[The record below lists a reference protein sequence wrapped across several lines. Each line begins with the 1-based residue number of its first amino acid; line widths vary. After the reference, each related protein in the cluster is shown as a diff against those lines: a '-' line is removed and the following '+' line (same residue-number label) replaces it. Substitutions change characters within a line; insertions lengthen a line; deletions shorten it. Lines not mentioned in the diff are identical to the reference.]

1 MNLDSSRLRHLWSS
15 LASRHMLALPTITF
29 FIGLALTTLVT
40 SVVAHYEKEHSAAL
54 AAQRASDVIDRT
66 ALLFS
71 NSILRIQSYDEL
83 FELNRTHLESR
94 IPTLQYALRNT
105 IFKRLTIFHISRP
118 DPQHH
123 PEILDL
129 RITHRI
135 EADKNNLPLAP
146 TSHMRPGPVRDAVS
160 KVLKTGSTHQTVVHE
175 TDGMVILSVLW
186 KTTLSK
192 DVLFVFSTP
201 LTDLFDNVTLTPQE
215 KLIVSDPFT
224 GQRWQITTDFL
235 NKTKKSIA
243 PVAGIANRAELRDD
257 STDSGTKPNFEF
269 ISSEP
274 VGLFPLYKL
283 TFLFGLLF
291 TCLAV
296 YLLWVLLS
304 QNRKIS
310 QLVIQKTYDL
320 EEANSNLHD
329 ALMAKARFLANVSH
343 EIRTPL
349 NLILGMIDL
358 ADEKASDEKQR
369 NYLMSIK
376 TAGNHLLG
384 MVEDILDVSKP
395 DIQTVEVRSKRV
407 STIQF
412 LDEAA
417 KIITPICLESGLRFY
432 LIVSP
437 DLPLHIETD
446 PSRLRQILINL
457 LRNASKYTP
466 KGYIAL
472 RATQNLLSDHTL
484 GIRFEVIDTGLGIP
498 KDRLNQI
505 FEAFFQL
512 ESAKILGAGGVGL
525 GLSIVKDLVKQLGG
539 QISVTSKVGMGSNFR
554 IDFALVGEKLT
565 PWTQSFQASF
575 QGTKRIVLVTLD
587 ERLSESVDF
596 LKGFSA
602 LQVMTFSPDL
612 LANYKE
618 IKEVPTVL
626 VLDAMVAA
634 LPTVASFVE
643 QFAFERI
650 LLVGDSK
657 EPLSRSLHEKA
668 ILLDSRP
675 LSPIQLIH
683 AIGLVA
689 KKRDRT
695 VKASAVEAATPKA
708 SVPETKKIS
717 VLIADDD
724 AGNRQL
730 FQAYL
735 EPFPWTLRFAKDGL
749 EAYEL
754 YRQSPAD
761 VLIADLRMPGLDG
774 FALIE
779 RVRAHEKQM
788 GLTPAQIILVTADA
802 LEETAEKAKLFPG
815 THYLTKPIRKRQLLD
830 AIESANH

>member
-1 MNLDSSRLRHLWSS
+1 
-15 LASRHMLALPTITF
+15 MLALPTITF
-29 FIGLALTTLVT
+29 FIGIFLTTLVT

-54 AAQRASDVIDRT
+54 ASQRASDVIDRT

-118 DPQHH
+118 DPLHH
-123 PEILDL
+123 PENLDL

-135 EADKNNLPLAP
+135 EADKNNMPLSP
-146 TSHMRPGPVRDAVS
+146 TSHMQPGPVRDAVS
-160 KVLKTGSTHQTVVHE
+160 SVLKTGSTHQTVVHE
-175 TDGMVILSVLW
+175 FDGMVILSVLW

-201 LTDLFDNVTLTPQE
+201 LTDLFENVTLTAQE
-215 KLIVSDPFT
+215 KLIVTDPFT
-224 GQRWQITTDFL
+224 GRRWQITTDFL
-235 NKTKKSIA
+235 NRNKKAIA
-243 PVAGIANRAELRDD
+243 PVEGKGNRNDLHDD
-257 STDSGTKPNFEF
+257 TTDSGTKPNFEF

-283 TFLFGLLF
+283 TFMFGLLM

-358 ADEKASDEKQR
+358 AEEKASDEKQR
-369 NYLMSIK
+369 NYLVSIK
-376 TAGNHLLG
+376 GAGNHLLG

-484 GIRFEVIDTGLGIP
+484 GVRFEVIDTGLGIP

-554 IDFALVGEKLT
+554 IDFALMGEKT
-565 PWTQSFQASF
+565 TSWTQSFQANF
-575 QGTKRIVLVTLD
+575 QGPKQVVVVTVD
-587 ERLSESVDF
+587 ERLAESIEF
-596 LKGFSA
+596 LKGFSM
-602 LQVMTFSPDL
+602 LQITTAKPEDL
-612 LANYKE
+612 ENFKASKG
-618 IKEVPTVL
+618 VPTVL
-626 VLDAMVAA
+626 VLDGMVAA
-634 LPTVASFVE
+634 VPAVTEFIAGLT
-643 QFAFERI
+643 FERI

-683 AIGLVA
+683 ALGFVA

-695 VKASAVEAATPKA
+695 IRTSAVEAATPKA
-708 SVPETKKIS
+708 SVLETKNIS

-735 EPFPWTLRFAKDGL
+735 ESFPWTLRFAKDGL

-754 YRQSPAD
+754 YRQLPVD

-779 RVRAHEKQM
+779 RVRAHEKEL
-788 GLTPAQIILVTADA
+788 GLKAAQIILVTADA
-802 LEETAEKAKLFPG
+802 LEETAEKAKLYPG
-815 THYLTKPIRKRQLLD
+815 THYLTKPIRKRNLLS
-830 AIESANH
+830 AIESEHQN

>member
-1 MNLDSSRLRHLWSS
+1 MIWESSRLRHLFSS
-15 LASRHMLALPTITF
+15 LASRHMLALPTLTF
-29 FIGLALTTLVT
+29 FIGLALTALVT

-54 AAQRASDVIDRT
+54 ASQRASDVIDRT

-105 IFKRLTIFHISRP
+105 IFKRLTIFHITRP
-118 DPQHH
+118 DRKH
-123 PEILDL
+123 PELLDL
-129 RITHRI
+129 KITHRI
-135 EADKNNLPLAP
+135 EAEKNNLPVSQ
-146 TSHMRPGPVRDAVS
+146 TSHMGPGPVRDAVAS
-160 KVLKTGSTHQTVVHE
+160 VLKTGSTHQTVVY
-175 TDGMVILSVLW
+175 DDGGMVILSVLW

-201 LTDLFDNVTLTPQE
+201 VTDLFDNVTLTPLE

-224 GQRWQITTDFL
+224 GRRWQITTDFL
-235 NKTKKSIA
+235 NKNKKTIASIEGTA
-243 PVAGIANRAELRDD
+243 THGDLRDD
-257 STDSGTKPNFEF
+257 TTDSGTKPNFEF

-283 TFLFGLLF
+283 TFLFGLLV

-358 ADEKASDEKQR
+358 AEEKASDDKQK
-369 NYLMSIK
+369 NYLVSIK

-395 DIQTVEVRSKRV
+395 DIQTVEVRNKRV
-407 STIQF
+407 SMVQF

-417 KIITPICLESGLRFY
+417 KIITPICLETGLRFY

-472 RATQNLLSDHTL
+472 RAGLNLLPDQSP

-525 GLSIVKDLVKQLGG
+525 GLSIVKDLVRQLGG

-554 IDFALVGEKLT
+554 IDFSMLGEKMT
-565 PWTQSFQASF
+565 PWIQSFQPNF
-575 QGTKRIVLVTLD
+575 QGTKRVVLITRD
-587 ERLSESVDF
+587 DRFAEAVDF
-596 LKGFSA
+596 LKGLPSI
-602 LQVMTFSPDL
+602 QL
-612 LANYKE
+612 LTLNPEQLSDFKE
-618 IKEVPTVL
+618 SRDFPTIII
-626 VLDAMVAA
+626 LDGMVAP
-634 LPTVASFVE
+634 LPPVASFIE
-643 QFAFERI
+643 NFTFERV

-683 AIGLVA
+683 AIGFVA
-689 KKRDRT
+689 KKRDRS
-695 VKASAVEAATPKA
+695 VKADAVEAATSKS
-708 SVPETKKIS
+708 SVLETKEIS

-735 EPFPWTLRFAKDGL
+735 ETLPWHLRFAKDGL
-749 EAYEL
+749 EAFEL
-754 YRQSPAD
+754 YRQAPAD

-774 FALIE
+774 FSLIE

-788 GLTPAQIILVTADA
+788 GLSAAQIILVTADA

-815 THYLTKPIRKRQLLD
+815 THYLTKPIRKRQLLSV
-830 AIESANH
+830 IESGHSN